1 MQHLQRIQYLQMKSK
16 RGTHFGPL
24 PQADVTAVLE
34 AVAVGALPPS
44 TSRWRSGLPAL
55 SKEGRA
61 SESCPLVGEGE
72 AGTGA
77 GGGGD
82 RGDEDAELLSEKKKM
97 TKAEAKALRQ
107 MKAQSQNKRDKP
119 RACA

>member
-1 MQHLQRIQYLQMKSK
+1 MKSK

-24 PQADVTAVLE
+24 PKADVTAVLE

-44 TSRWRSGLPAL
+44 TSRWRSGLPSL
-55 SKEGRA
+55 PKEGRV
-61 SESCPLVGEGE
+61 SESHPLVEEGE
-72 AGTGA
+72 AGTGG

-82 RGDEDAELLSEKKKM
+82 GGDGDAELLLGEKKM
-97 TKAEAKALRQ
+97 TKAEAKMLRQ
-107 MKAQSQNKRDKP
+107 MKAQNQAKRDKP